1 MSDIPEAR
9 PPDDIAP
16 LLRLGLETAKSADPA
31 DETATLITG
40 SPLPHLPPPG
50 EGEVPGDRIGP
61 YRLVEMLGEGGFGIV
76 WRAEQREPILR
87 EVALKVI
94 KPGMDSREIITRFEG
109 ERQALAL
116 MDHPHIAGVLDAGK
130 TESGRLYF
138 AMELVRGV
146 PLTEHCDAHQLTLRQ
161 RLELFIPVC
170 QAVQH
175 AHQKGVLHRDLKPSN
190 ILVQMVDGK
199 PSPKV
204 IDFGIAKALQTGAA
218 AAEGLS
224 LLQTQG
230 LSLIGTPL
238 YMSPEQA
245 GLSGQDVDS
254 RSDIYSLGVVLYELL
269 TGTTPLS
276 KETVHKAAIDEVL
289 RLIREQDPPS
299 LEKCFLTL
307 GKQTQTVV
315 AQRQTELRK
324 LAAQVR
330 GDIQWI
336 VLRALE
342 KDRERRYASAA
353 ALAED
358 ILHHLRDEPV
368 SAGPPSASYRLGKLA
383 RRHKAALIAAS
394 LVFASLVIGLS
405 LAVTQAIRATR
416 AEQVA
421 ESRLGDAQKARDAA
435 EDLVSE
441 GIHGMRDK
449 LVALGKVEVLEDMVK
464 AAQNYYQQ
472 LPPELL
478 DHDETQHHLASLALN
493 RATIALA
500 LGQYEEH
507 EAQSRECLRSL
518 ERLLARQPDNEAL
531 HQEACEA
538 LLSLGLMFVE
548 RNDQDAIFTY
558 TDELGKRAQVWLA
571 KHPGT
576 LWAMR
581 LQVLANTVTAAVL
594 VRELN
599 DSAKAMPVYARAE
612 EVAAQMRQLHGD
624 KAAVLECEG
633 LIHQGRAKAF
643 QSLRQFEAA
652 LNGQL
657 EAIRCYEKAL
667 QLGGSS
673 TVIEEQLYSSKYR
686 AASMITERARASKD
700 PQERERGRQMA
711 REALEGRARLVKLEP
726 GRAEWWRDLAHS
738 HGNMV
743 GHMDDPVQS
752 LQHRREEIRC
762 REEAISHSPRRPLLY
777 EEKAQSLLAL
787 ADQLLRQPEPA
798 RAEGVQA
805 ILDGTATLKQGFEL
819 NGGKPVV
826 KGHTRSAVF
835 TLLAQAA
842 EAEPKTGLGWLDE
855 ARALL
860 IHLQKVPDTE
870 YGQCLA
876 IVESS
881 RVKVLAALG
890 RQSEAE
896 AEKKQLMG
904 LSGGSTD
911 APVLHDRALATLR
924 RLRAAAD
931 PIPKAPAAERAGLRA
946 PIQAELPD
954 LDKLLNA
961 ILAKEPQ
968 NAVFRNTCGLR
979 WKLEAE
985 LDRWMDRKTEAA
997 ANYEKALPLLSLAI
1011 NFDDFYA
1018 TTDSMRHFYGEMK
1031 DRGKQRAYAQKV
1043 LTLLEERYKGK
1054 GNLSVNDHFRLGK
1067 AWANLADTQLSPA
1080 EAATRRESLEKA
1092 EAICRKG
1099 HEKAGPGDL
1108 TAFREWLTRCA
1119 SLGSHLAQ
1127 MRDLPAS
1134 MKWAAPLNQHLAA
1147 LCEAEPDGRAAQ
1159 DAIGTKLEAWYG
1171 HLSNAVA
1178 HEESL
1183 TITRLLLALRQA
1195 LQSKPGYSGEAGR
1208 SVAETRAVLA
1218 RCLFDAGRPS
1228 EALAEIASLRPLIAQ
1243 QTPEIAVEVLRR
1255 LAELED
1261 RFPNLKA
1268 EALKDARQ
1276 AYDLAREH
1284 QLGSPTLLAA
1294 GVYAKYMARQ
1304 GQAEE
1309 ALKFSAQVWE
1319 EAQATPQKSPPDER
1333 LVKFLAAV
1341 TEHVLPEN
1349 HQTRPGIDLK
1359 PEAALWLARLP
1370 QVATLTGEPGKNA
1383 ALIHVKELW
1392 PQYLG
1397 HLWETGLCEECRALA
1412 SSMLKAAPAAGFPD
1426 FTATYAA
1433 SILALD
1439 LGKANWDEAAEAAL
1453 TAFPKIPKF
1462 EISQVAQALALIRT
1476 GRAAEVAA
1484 TFKPTSD
1491 KSSVNWLL
1499 GEAVLAL
1506 AHQQTGDRAA
1516 AEAVLA
1522 QFDTLPPA
1530 MQRQLTSP
1538 TQRAAISARI
1548 LLEQTREALT
1558 APASRP
1564 PN

>member
-1 MSDIPEAR
+1 
-9 PPDDIAP
+9 
-16 LLRLGLETAKSADPA
+16 
-31 DETATLITG
+31 
-40 SPLPHLPPPG
+40 
-50 EGEVPGDRIGP
+50 
-61 YRLVEMLGEGGFGIV
+61 
-76 WRAEQREPILR
+76 
-87 EVALKVI
+87 
-94 KPGMDSREIITRFEG
+94 
-109 ERQALAL
+109 
-116 MDHPHIAGVLDAGK
+116 
-130 TESGRLYF
+130 
-138 AMELVRGV
+138 
-146 PLTEHCDAHQLTLRQ
+146 
-161 RLELFIPVC
+161 
-170 QAVQH
+170 
-175 AHQKGVLHRDLKPSN
+175 
-190 ILVQMVDGK
+190 
-199 PSPKV
+199 
-204 IDFGIAKALQTGAA
+204 
-218 AAEGLS
+218 
-224 LLQTQG
+224 
-230 LSLIGTPL
+230 
-238 YMSPEQA
+238 
-245 GLSGQDVDS
+245 
-254 RSDIYSLGVVLYELL
+254 
-269 TGTTPLS
+269 
-276 KETVHKAAIDEVL
+276 
-289 RLIREQDPPS
+289 
-299 LEKCFLTL
+299 
-307 GKQTQTVV
+307 
-315 AQRQTELRK
+315 
-324 LAAQVR
+324 
-330 GDIQWI
+330 
-336 VLRALE
+336 
-342 KDRERRYASAA
+342 
-353 ALAED
+353 
-358 ILHHLRDEPV
+358 
-368 SAGPPSASYRLGKLA
+368 
-383 RRHKAALIAAS
+383 
-394 LVFASLVIGLS
+394 
-405 LAVTQAIRATR
+405 
-416 AEQVA
+416 
-421 ESRLGDAQKARDAA
+421 
-435 EDLVSE
+435 
-441 GIHGMRDK
+441 MRDK

-571 KHPGT
+571 KHPAT

-738 HGNMV
+738 HRNMTSHV
-743 GHMDDPVQS
+743 DDPAQS
-752 LQHRREEIRC
+752 LQHRQEEIRC

-842 EAEPKTGLGWLDE
+842 EAEPKTGLAWLDE
-855 ARALL
+855 ARTLL

-896 AEKKQLMG
+896 AEKMQLLG

-931 PIPKAPAAERAGLRA
+931 PIPKAPAAERAALRA

-1054 GNLSVNDHFRLGK
+1054 GDLSVNDHFRLGK

-1195 LQSKPGYSGEAGR
+1195 LQSKPGYSGESGR

-1261 RFPNLKA
+1261 RFPNLKS

-1370 QVATLTGEPGKNA
+1370 QVATLTGEPGKNT
-1383 ALIHVKELW
+1383 ALIQVKELW

-1397 HLWETGLCEECRALA
+1397 HLWETGRRDHCHALA
-1412 SSMLKAAPAAGFPD
+1412 ADMLKAASTAGSPD
-1426 FTATYAA
+1426 FTVTYAA

-1439 LGKANWDEAAEAAL
+1439 LGKANWDKAAEAAL
-1453 TAFPKIPKF
+1453 TAFPKVPKF